1 MKATISV
8 GKLGIR
14 LAAIFYW
21 AAWLPLSARTP
32 QSAVFGFRMDHKVRV
47 LLVED
52 HEITRV
58 GLRVALSGSGDIEIV
73 GECADGEKAITLA
86 HELAPSVVLMDI
98 GLPIKSGVEATKEIK
113 ARTPQIRILML
124 TLHDS
129 DDDVRAAFGAGA
141 DGYCLKDI
149 PTPTLALA
157 ISSIAAGAVWLD
169 PRIAKTFLQFNQPRG
184 KYQFKIEG
192 EGKGEDNQEAE
203 LTPRELEVLELLAQ
217 GLSNNEI
224 AEKLFVSAQTV
235 KTHVRHIME
244 KMAVSDRTQAA
255 VRAIKKGLV

>member
-1 MKATISV
+1 M
-8 GKLGIR
+8 
-14 LAAIFYW
+14 
-21 AAWLPLSARTP
+21 
-32 QSAVFGFRMDHKVRV
+32 QQKVRV

-58 GLRVALSGSGDIEIV
+58 GLRVALSGTGVVDIIGEAGD
-73 GECADGEKAITLA
+73 GAKAIDLA
-86 HELAPSVVLMDI
+86 KSLAPDVVLMDI
-98 GLPIKSGVEATKEIK
+98 GLPGKNGVEATQTIKKEC
-113 ARTPQIRILML
+113 PQIKILML

-157 ISSIAAGAVWLD
+157 INSIAAGAVWLD
-169 PRIAKTFLQFNQPRG
+169 PRIAKTFLQFNTPRG
-184 KYQFKIEG
+184 KYQYKMDSG
-192 EGKGEDNQEAE
+192 ATVAVGGDNEEAE

-224 AEKLFVSAQTV
+224 AEKLFVSGQTV

>member
-1 MKATISV
+1 ME
-8 GKLGIR
+8 
-14 LAAIFYW
+14 
-21 AAWLPLSARTP
+21 
-32 QSAVFGFRMDHKVRV
+32 QKVRV

-58 GLRVALSGSGDIEIV
+58 GLRVALSGSSDIEII

-86 HELAPSVVLMDI
+86 KELAPNVVLMDI
-98 GLPIKSGVEATKEIK
+98 GLPIMNGVEATKVIK
-113 ARTPQIRILML
+113 QTCPEIRILML

-129 DDDVRAAFGAGA
+129 DEDVRAAFGAGA

-149 PTPTLALA
+149 PTPTLNLA
-157 ISSIAAGAVWLD
+157 INSIAAGAVWLD
-169 PRIAKTFLQFNQPRG
+169 PRIAKTFLQFNSPRG
-184 KYQFKIEG
+184 KYQFKIDAEG
-192 EGKGEDNQEAE
+192 QASSEENEEAE

-224 AEKLFVSAQTV
+224 AEKLFVSAQTI

>member
-1 MKATISV
+1 M
-8 GKLGIR
+8 
-14 LAAIFYW
+14 
-21 AAWLPLSARTP
+21 
-32 QSAVFGFRMDHKVRV
+32 QEKVRV
-47 LLVED
+47 LLADD

-58 GLRVALSGSGDIEIV
+58 GLRVALSGTNEFDII
-73 GECADGEKAITLA
+73 GEAVDGQQAVTLA
-86 HELAPSVVLMDI
+86 KELSPSVILMDL
-98 GLPIKSGVEATKEIK
+98 GMPLMNGVEATKIIK
-113 ARTPQIRILML
+113 AEAPHIKVLML
-124 TLHDS
+124 TLHDR
-129 DDDVRAAFGAGA
+129 DDDVRSSFGAGA

-169 PRIAKTFLQFNQPRG
+169 PRIAKIFLQFGEPRG
-184 KYQFKIEG
+184 KYHYNVPPPGG
-192 EGKGEDNQEAE
+192 EEEKGESD

-224 AEKLFVSAQTV
+224 AEKLFVSGQTI

>member
-1 MKATISV
+1 M
-8 GKLGIR
+8 
-14 LAAIFYW
+14 
-21 AAWLPLSARTP
+21 
-32 QSAVFGFRMDHKVRV
+32 QEKVRV
-47 LLVED
+47 LLVDD

-58 GLRVALSGSGDIEIV
+58 GLRVALSGTKEFEIIGEASDGQQAV
-73 GECADGEKAITLA
+73 GLA
-86 HELAPSVVLMDI
+86 KELSPGVVLMDI
-98 GLPIKSGVEATKEIK
+98 GMPMMNGVEATKQIK
-113 ARTPQIRILML
+113 SEVPHVKVLML
-124 TLHDS
+124 TLHDK
-129 DDDVRAAFGAGA
+129 DEDVRQAFGAGA

-169 PRIAKTFLQFNQPRG
+169 PRIAKIFLQFSDPPG
-184 KYQFKIEG
+184 KYQYNMVPPG
-192 EGKGEDNQEAE
+192 ETGTPEAE
-203 LTPRELEVLELLAQ
+203 LTRRELEVLELLAQ

-224 AEKLFVSAQTV
+224 AEKLFVSGQTV

>member
-1 MKATISV
+1 M
-8 GKLGIR
+8 
-14 LAAIFYW
+14 
-21 AAWLPLSARTP
+21 
-32 QSAVFGFRMDHKVRV
+32 QEKVRV
-47 LLVED
+47 LLADD

-58 GLRVALSGSGDIEIV
+58 GLRVALSGTNEFDII
-73 GECADGEKAITLA
+73 GEAVDGQQAVTLA
-86 HELAPSVVLMDI
+86 KELNPGVVLMDI
-98 GLPIKSGVEATKEIK
+98 GMPVMNGVEATKIIK
-113 ARTPQIRILML
+113 SESPQVKVLML

-129 DDDVRAAFGAGA
+129 DDDVRQSFGAGA

-169 PRIAKTFLQFNQPRG
+169 PRIAKIFLQFGNPQG
-184 KYQFKIEG
+184 KYHYNMGPPEAG
-192 EGKGEDNQEAE
+192 EKEEAE

-224 AEKLFVSAQTV
+224 AEKLFVSGQTI

>member
-1 MKATISV
+1 MQE
-8 GKLGIR
+8 
-14 LAAIFYW
+14 
-21 AAWLPLSARTP
+21 P
-32 QSAVFGFRMDHKVRV
+32 VRV

-58 GLRVALSGSGDIEIV
+58 GLRVALSANSTIEII
-73 GECADGEKAITLA
+73 GEAADGKVAVDKVKEM
-86 HELAPSVVLMDI
+86 APHVVLMDI
-98 GLPIKSGVEATKEIK
+98 GLPEMSGVEATKIIK
-113 ARTPQIRILML
+113 EQCKEVRVLML

-129 DDDVRAAFGAGA
+129 DEDVRAAFGAGA

-157 ISSIAAGAVWLD
+157 INSIAAGAVWLD
-169 PRIAKTFLQFNQPRG
+169 PRIAKTFLQFSGRG
-184 KYQFKIEG
+184 KYRYEMESVEG
-192 EGKGEDNQEAE
+192 EEKGSSESE

-224 AEKLFVSAQTV
+224 AERLFVSGQTV

-244 KMAVSDRTQAA
+244 KMSVSDRTQAA
-255 VRAIKKGLV
+255 VRAIKRGLV